1 MVISHV
7 QNTENRNLP
16 GIEDGKDRTQKREKG
31 IERTGYNVKGHPN
44 EE

>member
-16 GIEDGKDRTQKREKG
+16 IEDGKGRTQKREKG